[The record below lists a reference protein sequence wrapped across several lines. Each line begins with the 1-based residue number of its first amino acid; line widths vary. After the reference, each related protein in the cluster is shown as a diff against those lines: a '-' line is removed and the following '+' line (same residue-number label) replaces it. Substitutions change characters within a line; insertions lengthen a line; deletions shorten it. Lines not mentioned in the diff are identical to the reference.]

1 MTKKFTLELIEKDDG
16 HLEMH
21 SSNEGFNPVEILGA
35 LYFKL
40 SDIQDQMHGI
50 IRPDVVT
57 RTVVQGENE

>member
-21 SSNEGFNPVEILGA
+21 SSNDGFSTVALLGA

-40 SDIQDQMHGI
+40 GDIQDQMRGKI
-50 IRPDVVT
+50 KPDVVT
-57 RTVVQGENE
+57 RSFVEGWKQ